1 MYFSQSKQDNIKYQ
15 KVTMQAVLSILKGGG
30 MPVGIRVSPKG
41 ITDELKF
48 HISAIPGAGP

>member
-15 KVTMQAVLSILKGGG
+15 KFTMQAVLNILKDGG
-30 MPVGIRVSPKG
+30 MPVDIRVSPKG

-48 HISAIPGAGP
+48 HISTIPNAGS